1 MEEKHITN
9 EKSESEIIE
18 EQNEKIKNLENKI
31 NELLQALVSNKDVD
45 KNEESQDVTIVSLCN
60 GILVLSTEGYG
71 RGDVYVFRKFGEEKV
86 VDRADAKRIIRNNL
100 SFFQKGKAYITDQK
114 LIESERLTSAYKTML
129 SKDDFLKLL
138 SSKAETFE
146 LIFDTIPK
154 GQQDSII
161 EMLTQKLLDGEKVDR
176 NIIYYIKETRGIDIS
191 ENTDYLEKIKE

>member
-1 MEEKHITN
+1 
-9 EKSESEIIE
+9 
-18 EQNEKIKNLENKI
+18 
-31 NELLQALVSNKDVD
+31 
-45 KNEESQDVTIVSLCN
+45 
-60 GILVLSTEGYG
+60 
-71 RGDVYVFRKFGEEKV
+71 
-86 VDRADAKRIIRNNL
+86 
-100 SFFQKGKAYITDQK
+100 
-114 LIESERLTSAYKTML
+114 ML

>member
-1 MEEKHITN
+1 MEEKNITN

-114 LIESERLTSAYKTML
+114 LIESEKYKDIQYGIKLGYKNIGFNGQFYTFPYFLT
-129 SKDDFLKLL
+129 FLLKRF
-138 SSKAETFE
+138 SF
-146 LIFDTIPK
+146 
-154 GQQDSII
+154 
-161 EMLTQKLLDGEKVDR
+161 
-176 NIIYYIKETRGIDIS
+176 
-191 ENTDYLEKIKE
+191 